1 MKLLVNATPLIPPIS
16 GIGRYTQQLL
26 LSLLAEPGIQDI
38 DGFVPY
44 AFYNR
49 QQLLNMAQELEH
61 EQQTTANG
69 TTAPAFK
76 IAQLKKIAKKIPAA
90 RYLKQQLQQAI
101 IGGKIKQCKEH
112 VYWES
117 NYVLSP
123 FDGAKVAT
131 VYDLSHIR
139 YPDFHPSDRL
149 KWLDKHLPKTIA
161 DADALVAISEFSKQE
176 IISVFNVPAEKIS
189 IVPPAVA
196 PVFRQQY
203 SDSQLQQLRQ
213 TYQLPGQFVLSVG
226 TLEPRKNIKGLVQA
240 FSRLPQSLR
249 KAYPLVLVGAKGWH
263 TAEIEKVIKPLLSS
277 GEIIILGYVTQPHIP
292 LLYAAATVLAY
303 VSHYEGYGMPVAEAM
318 CSNTAVLTSNVAS
331 MPEVAANCA
340 QLVDPNDIDQIS
352 EELNELLDDHVKRE
366 ALQQRAKQVSDNYRW
381 ENSAQRLLRVFEN
394 VR

>member
-1 MKLLVNATPLIPPIS
+1 MKLLVNATPLIPPLS

-26 LSLLAEPGIQDI
+26 LNLLTQPSIQDI

-61 EQQTTANG
+61 EEQATASG
-69 TTAPAFK
+69 TTAPSHK
-76 IAQLKKIAKKIPAA
+76 IAQLKKFVKKIPAA

-101 IGGKIKQCKEH
+101 IGSKIKQCKEH
-112 VYWES
+112 IYWES

-139 YPDFHPSDRL
+139 YPDFHPLDRL
-149 KWLDKHLPKTIA
+149 KWLDKHLPNTIA

-176 IISVFNVPAEKIS
+176 IISVFNVPAEKIF

-196 PVFRQQY
+196 PIFRQPY

-213 TYQLPGQFVLSVG
+213 AYQLPEQYVLSVG

-249 KAYPLVLVGAKGWH
+249 QAYPLVLVGTKGWH
-263 TAEIEKVIKPLLSS
+263 TEEIENVIKPLLNF
-277 GEIIILGYVTQPHIP
+277 GEIIILGYVRQPHIP
-292 LLYAAATVLAY
+292 LLYAAATVMAY
-303 VSHYEGYGMPVAEAM
+303 VSHYEGYGMPIAEAM
-318 CSNTAVLTSNVAS
+318 GSNTAVLTSNVAS

-340 QLVDPNDIDQIS
+340 QLVDPKDINQIT
-352 EELNELLDDHVKRE
+352 EHLRELLEDRLKRE
-366 ALQQRAKQVSDNYRW
+366 DLQQRAKKVSNNCRW
-381 ENSAQRLLRVFEN
+381 ENSARSLIQVFQTLT
-394 VR
+394 

>member
-381 ENSAQRLLRVFEN
+381 ENSAQRLLQVFEN